1 MTVSIKQLV
10 IANTILLGI
19 AGWLWLSPGKSPDSH
34 GIIITDYWG
43 EPVIVTMDPFTIQML
58 DCRLDFKT
66 REELIPAI
74 TNTRGKALW
83 LHETF
88 PELWFPEWMCSTHFW
103 VVNKQYDTIGYGK
116 NDPMTDYLNL
126 TFYEKT
132 DTARY

>member
-1 MTVSIKQLV
+1 MNVSIKQLV

-43 EPVIVTMDPFTIQML
+43 EPVIVTMDPFTIQTL
-58 DCRLDFKT
+58 DCRLDFNS

-88 PELWFPEWMCSTHFW
+88 PAYRFPGWLCNTHFW
-103 VVNKQYDTIGYGK
+103 ILNNFSDTIGYGI
-116 NDPMTDYLNL
+116 NNPATDYLNL
-126 TFYEKT
+126 TFYEEA
-132 DTARY
+132 DTTRQ